1 MSVIAGC
8 SLFSGVILLADCR
21 VTIKRPGKP
30 DVLCDNA
37 QKLFPLTN
45 TTAFGFVGDLNTASP
60 IIRELFRQ
68 LSLSHKMG
76 KTNRLHPFSLLKW
89 MPRYFRSTYRQLA
102 KRQKVGR
109 VDFMVG
115 SVILDRP
122 NVIDR
127 SKVVE
132 IMERFRLGKL
142 SAQRNWM
149 PNILVDI
156 MKAETP
162 YVILSDIPGNL
173 LYYMQSPD
181 FIPQHL
187 APLEFAAIGSG
198 QDTIIEIDRNADW
211 LFAGDVGNSF
221 MEASALRQT
230 VSSFIEKN
238 SILSV
243 GGMYPVIKIHSKGLE
258 LLGHSSQIP
267 VGGPTFELK
276 IESDGRWLQRNSAM
290 GKEIRLLLPWEIDSQ
305 KQLKDERFD
314 DLKDALNKF
323 RTV

>member
-8 SLFSGVILLADCR
+8 SLFNGVVLLADCR
-21 VTIKRPGKP
+21 VTIKRDGKP
-30 DVLCDNA
+30 DILCDNA
-37 QKLFPLTN
+37 QKLFHLTN
-45 TTAFGFVGDLNTASP
+45 TTAFGFVGDLNTASS

-68 LSLSHKMG
+68 LSLSHKTG
-76 KTNRLHPFSLLKW
+76 KANRLHPVSIRKW
-89 MPRYFRSTYRQLA
+89 IPRYFRSSYKQLA
-102 KRQKVGR
+102 KRQNVGR

-142 SAQRNWM
+142 SIQRNWM

-156 MKAETP
+156 FKTKTP
-162 YVILSDIPGNL
+162 YIILSDVPANL
-173 LYYMQSPD
+173 LYYMQSPG

-187 APLEFAAIGSG
+187 APLEFGAIGSG
-198 QDTIIEIDRNADW
+198 QNTIIEIDKYADW
-211 LFAGDVGNSF
+211 IFARDVGNSF
-221 MEASALRQT
+221 MEAMALRQT
-230 VSSFIEKN
+230 VSSFVEDN

-258 LLGHSSQIP
+258 FLGHSSQIP
-267 VGGPTFELK
+267 VGGHSFELK
-276 IESDGRWLQRNSAM
+276 IDSNRRWVQRSSAT
-290 GKEIRLLLPWEIDSQ
+290 GKEIKLLFPWEIDPRKLQ
-305 KQLKDERFD
+305 KDERFD
-314 DLKDALNKF
+314 DLKDALKDF
-323 RTV
+323 GMI

>member
-1 MSVIAGC
+1 
-8 SLFSGVILLADCR
+8 
-21 VTIKRPGKP
+21 
-30 DVLCDNA
+30 
-37 QKLFPLTN
+37 
-45 TTAFGFVGDLNTASP
+45 
-60 IIRELFRQ
+60 
-68 LSLSHKMG
+68 
-76 KTNRLHPFSLLKW
+76 
-89 MPRYFRSTYRQLA
+89 
-102 KRQKVGR
+102 
-109 VDFMVG
+109 MVG
-115 SVILDRP
+115 SVILDRQ

-132 IMERFRLGKL
+132 IMERFRLGRL
-142 SAQRNWM
+142 SAKRNWM
-149 PNILVDI
+149 PSILVNI

-162 YVILSDIPGNL
+162 CVILSDVPGNL

-211 LFAGDVGNSF
+211 IFAGDVGNSF

-230 VSSFIEKN
+230 VSSFVEKN

-267 VGGPTFELK
+267 VGGPSFELK
-276 IESDGRWLQRNSAM
+276 IDSDGRWLQRNSVT
-290 GKEIRLLLPWEIDSQ
+290 GKEIKLLFPWEIDPQ
-305 KQLKDERFD
+305 KLKKDERFD

-323 RTV
+323 RTA